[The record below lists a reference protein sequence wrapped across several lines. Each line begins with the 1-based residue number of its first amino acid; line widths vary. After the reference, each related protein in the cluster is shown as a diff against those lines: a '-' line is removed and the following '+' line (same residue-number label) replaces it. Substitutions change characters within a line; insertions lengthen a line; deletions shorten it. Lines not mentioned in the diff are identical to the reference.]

1 MLAQEKVPAALAFID
16 KRLGERITLEDIAAA
31 LEVSPHH
38 FARIFK
44 RVVGLAPHQY
54 VLLRRLE
61 RAKELLHGS
70 DMTLSEIAFIVGCT
84 HHSHFSAFF
93 HRETGVTPAAY
104 RARHAAA
111 ANQRVGD
118 ASF

>member
-1 MLAQEKVPAALAFID
+1 MLAQEKVPVALAFID

-31 LEVSPHH
+31 LQVSPYH

-54 VLLRRLE
+54 VLARRLE
-61 RAKELLHGS
+61 RAKELLHHS
-70 DMTLSEIAFIVGCT
+70 DMALSEIAFAIGCT

-93 HRETGVTPAAY
+93 HRETGVTPAIY
-104 RARHAAA
+104 RAARAL
-111 ANQRVGD
+111 ANQRGAD